1 MNFTVFGDPKA
12 KGRPRFARRGA
23 FISTYTDKNTLAYES
38 LVKFAYLESC
48 GNCPQ
53 MLEGGVSMRIDAFF
67 SIPKSTSK
75 KKAKLMQDGDIKHI
89 KKPDIDNLCKS
100 ILDGLNKVAFK
111 DDSQIVSLVANKYY
125 SDTPRVEI
133 TINDMKEE

>member
-1 MNFTVFGDPKA
+1 MQFTVFGEPKA

-23 FISTYTDKNTLAYES
+23 FISTYTDKDTLAYET
-38 LVKFAYLESC
+38 LVKFAYLEAC
-48 GNCPQ
+48 ANNPQ
-53 MLEGGVSMRIDAFF
+53 LLEGEVVLHIDAFF

-75 KKAKLMQDGDIKHI
+75 KKAVLMLIGSVRHT

-111 DDSQIVSLVANKYY
+111 DDSQIVCLVANKFY

-133 TINDMKEE
+133 TIEASENM